1 MELSE
6 STLQVLRNFSGINQ
20 NLLIKSGSNIKT
32 ISEARNVVAT
42 ADVTESFEKDFGI
55 YDLNEFIG
63 VMGLVDT
70 PSLKFEDD
78 FVIVSDSSG
87 RSKVK
92 YFYAAEETL
101 TTPTKDVTMPEADVK
116 FVLDNDTLNK
126 LKKAASTL
134 GHSEVSIK
142 AKDGILSLSVV
153 ENQNATSNAF
163 SIDID
168 GEFKQDAVF
177 NFIISISN
185 LKILPGDYEVEIS
198 SKLITQFK
206 NKEVPLRYWIAL
218 EKTST
223 YGVWHVRKFNPTKRS
238 C

>member
-6 STLQVLRNFSGINQ
+6 NTLQILRNFSGINQ
-20 NLLIKSGSNIKT
+20 NLLIKPGSNIKT

-78 FVIVSDSSG
+78 FVTVSDSSG

-101 TTPTKDVTMPEADVK
+101 TSPAKDVNMPDGDVK
-116 FVLDNDTLNK
+116 FTLDNDTLNK

-134 GHSEVSIK
+134 GHNEVSIK
-142 AKDGILSLSVV
+142 ANNGVLSLSIV

-206 NKEVPLRYWIAL
+206 HKEMPLKYWIAL

-223 YGVWHVRKFNPTKRS
+223 YGA
-238 C
+238 

>member
-63 VMGLVDT
+63 VMGLVDA
-70 PSLKFEDD
+70 PSLKFDED
-78 FVIVSDSSG
+78 FVTVSDSSG

-206 NKEVPLRYWIAL
+206 NKEVPLRNRIAL

-223 YGVWHVRKFNPTKRS
+223 YGV
-238 C
+238 

>member
-6 STLQVLRNFSGINQ
+6 NTLNILRNFSGINQ
-20 NLLIKSGSNIKT
+20 NILIKTGTNLKT

-42 ADVTESFEKDFGI
+42 ADVTEEFPKDFGI

-70 PSLKFEDD
+70 PTLKFDEDY
-78 FVIVSDSSG
+78 VTVSDSSG

-101 TTPTKDVTMPEADVK
+101 TSPTKIITMPEPDVK
-116 FVLDNDTLNK
+116 FTLDNSTLNK

-134 GHSEVSIK
+134 GHSEVSIR
-142 AKDGILSLSVV
+142 AKDGVLSLSVV

-206 NKEVPLRYWIAL
+206 NKELPLTYWIAL
-218 EKTST
+218 EKSST
-223 YGVWHVRKFNPTKRS
+223 YGAWHVR
-238 C
+238 

>member
-6 STLQVLRNFSGINQ
+6 NTLQILRNFSGINQ
-20 NLLIKSGSNIKT
+20 NLLIKPGSNIKT

-101 TTPTKDVTMPEADVK
+101 TSPAKDVNMPDGDVK
-116 FVLDNDTLNK
+116 FTLDNDTLNK

-134 GHSEVSIK
+134 GHNEVSIK
-142 AKDGILSLSVV
+142 ANNGVLSLSIV

-185 LKILPGDYEVEIS
+185 LKILPGDYDVEIS

-206 NKEVPLRYWIAL
+206 HKEMPLKYWIAL

-223 YGVWHVRKFNPTKRS
+223 YGA
-238 C
+238 

>member
-6 STLQVLRNFSGINQ
+6 NTLQILRNFSGINQ

-78 FVIVSDSSG
+78 FVTVSDSSG

-101 TTPTKDVTMPEADVK
+101 TSPAKDVNMPDGDVK
-116 FVLDNDTLNK
+116 FTLDNDTLNK

-134 GHSEVSIK
+134 GHNEVSIK
-142 AKDGILSLSVV
+142 ANNGVLSLSIV

-185 LKILPGDYEVEIS
+185 LKILPGDYDVEIS

-206 NKEVPLRYWIAL
+206 HKEIPLKYWIAL

-223 YGVWHVRKFNPTKRS
+223 YGA
-238 C
+238 

>member
-6 STLQVLRNFSGINQ
+6 NTLQILRNFSGINQ

-78 FVIVSDSSG
+78 FVTVSDSSG

-101 TTPTKDVTMPEADVK
+101 TSPAKDVNMPDGDVK
-116 FVLDNDTLNK
+116 FTLDNDTLNK

-134 GHSEVSIK
+134 GHNEVSIK
-142 AKDGILSLSVV
+142 ANDGILSLSVV

-206 NKEVPLRYWIAL
+206 HKEMPLKYWIAL

-223 YGVWHVRKFNPTKRS
+223 YGA
-238 C
+238 

>member
-6 STLQVLRNFSGINQ
+6 NTLNILRNFSGINQ
-20 NLLIKSGSNIKT
+20 NILIKTGTNLKT

-42 ADVTESFEKDFGI
+42 ADVTEEFPKDFGI

-70 PSLKFEDD
+70 PTLKFDEDY
-78 FVIVSDSSG
+78 VTVSDSSG

-101 TTPTKDVTMPEADVK
+101 TSPTKIITMPEPDVK
-116 FVLDNDTLNK
+116 FTLDNSTLNK

-134 GHSEVSIK
+134 GHSEVSIR
-142 AKDGILSLSVV
+142 AKDGVLSLSVV

-206 NKEVPLRYWIAL
+206 NKEIPLKYWIAL

-223 YGVWHVRKFNPTKRS
+223 YGA
-238 C
+238 

>member
-63 VMGLVDT
+63 VMGLVDA
-70 PSLKFEDD
+70 PSLKFDED
-78 FVIVSDSSG
+78 FVTVSDSSG

-101 TTPTKDVTMPEADVK
+101 TSPAKDVNMPDGDVK
-116 FVLDNDTLNK
+116 FTLDNDTLNK

-134 GHSEVSIK
+134 GHNEVSIK
-142 AKDGILSLSVV
+142 ANNGVLSLSIV

-185 LKILPGDYEVEIS
+185 LKILPGDYDVEIS

-206 NKEVPLRYWIAL
+206 HKEIPLKYWIAL
-218 EKTST
+218 EKSST
-223 YGVWHVRKFNPTKRS
+223 YGV
-238 C
+238 

>member
-6 STLQVLRNFSGINQ
+6 NTLNILRNFSGINQ
-20 NLLIKSGSNIKT
+20 NILIKTGTNLKT

-42 ADVTESFEKDFGI
+42 ADVTEEFPKDFGI

-70 PSLKFEDD
+70 PTLKFDEDY
-78 FVIVSDSSG
+78 VTVSDSSG

-101 TTPTKDVTMPEADVK
+101 TSPTKIITMPEPDVK
-116 FVLDNDTLNK
+116 FTLDNSTLNK

-142 AKDGILSLSVV
+142 AKDGVLSLSVV

-206 NKEVPLRYWIAL
+206 NKELPLTYWIAL
-218 EKTST
+218 EKSST
-223 YGVWHVRKFNPTKRS
+223 YGA
-238 C
+238 

>member
-1 MELSE
+1 MELCE
-6 STLQVLRNFSGINQ
+6 NTLNILRNFSGINQ
-20 NLLIKSGSNIKT
+20 NIMIRSGNNIKT
-32 ISEARNVVAT
+32 MSETRNMIAT
-42 ADVTESFEKDFGI
+42 ADVSEQFTKDFGI

-87 RSKVK
+87 RSKIK

-101 TTPTKDVTMPEADVK
+101 TTATKDVNMPEADVK
-116 FVLDNDTLNK
+116 FTLDNDTLNK

-142 AKDGILSLSVV
+142 AKDGVLSLSVV

-185 LKILPGDYEVEIS
+185 LKILPGNYDVEIS

-206 NKEVPLRYWIAL
+206 NKELPLTYWIAL
-218 EKTST
+218 EKSST
-223 YGVWHVRKFNPTKRS
+223 YGA
-238 C
+238 